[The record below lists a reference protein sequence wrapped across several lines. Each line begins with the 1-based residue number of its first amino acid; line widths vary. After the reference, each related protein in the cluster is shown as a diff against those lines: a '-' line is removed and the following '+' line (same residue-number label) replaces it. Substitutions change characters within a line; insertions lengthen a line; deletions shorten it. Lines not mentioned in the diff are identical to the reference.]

1 MLDDVRAW
9 LERGGYVLEIEAT
22 DRLSRLGPALVEQAY
37 HYKDPI
43 TGADREGD
51 VRAFY
56 LIRGEE
62 NEEHGVTVFV
72 ECKDTT
78 APWVFF
84 VGGQSAEH
92 RTPLMATDRANCPY
106 CWLLDRRV
114 YAEIGSSVDA
124 YAVTE
129 KRTKENSKDHAYIAV
144 QQAASA
150 LVAEYGSG
158 RDVGHEEHTFASF
171 GYAIVVTRSPLVVCG
186 LDIHGKIHLAETRT
200 ATVIV
205 PRLDLP
211 DTDAGQGIAVTVVHL
226 DSIDDVLGPLL
237 APFDPTEVED
247 AVEVLQR
254 LRGAQ
259 SPADDAPS

>member
-1 MLDDVRAW
+1 MTEPTEGLLDDVRAW

-22 DRLSRLGPALVEQAY
+22 ERLSLLNPSSVEQAY
-37 HYKDPI
+37 HFKDPI

-56 LIRGEE
+56 VIEGDE
-62 NEEHGVTVFV
+62 NYDHGVMVFA

-92 RTPLMATDRANCPY
+92 RSPLMATDRAHCPH
-106 CWLLDRRV
+106 CLVLDQRI
-114 YAEIGSSVDA
+114 YAETRSSACA

-129 KRTKENSKDHAYIAV
+129 KRTKENSRDHAYIAV

-158 RDVGHEEHTFASF
+158 TDDGHEDETFASAGF
-171 GYAIVVTRSPLVVCG
+171 AIVVTRSPLVECG
-186 LDIHGKIHLAETRT
+186 LDIHGKLHLHEART
-200 ATVIV
+200 STVIV

-211 DTDAGQGIAVTVVHL
+211 DAESGGHGIAVTVTHL
-226 DSIDDVLGPLL
+226 DSIHDVLGPLL
-237 APFDPTEVED
+237 APFSVTEVEH
-247 AVEVLQR
+247 AAATIQR
-254 LRGAQ
+254 LSG
-259 SPADDAPS
+259 P